1 MQRIM
6 RRLLADKMNGWDLQ
20 SWRLTASFLESFD
33 LGQVVLY
40 RVGQDFDVDP
50 EMNRPVARDFFQS
63 SAPQLDGTGWN
74 SLLPFEIASGD
85 LNDTL
90 IKHSI
95 ITVILEPDLFQ
106 CFVTFEE
113 ELLIEFVDALKKAG
127 IVLGFHCWCVP
138 GAFGFSNR
146 KERIDH
152 KEFLFS
158 FEIFALFVVKCS

>member
-6 RRLLADKMNGWDLQ
+6 RRLLADEMNGWDLQ

-40 RVGQDFDVDP
+40 RVGQSFNVDP

-63 SAPQLDGTGWN
+63 SAPQLDGAGWN
-74 SLLPFEIASGD
+74 SLLPFEIAGGD

-90 IKHSI
+90 IKYSI
-95 ITVILEPDLFQ
+95 ITVILEPDFFQ

-113 ELLIEFVDALKKAG
+113 ELLIEFIDALKKTG
-127 IVLGFHCWCVP
+127 IVLGFHGRSDYLTSETCPERSRRNTKLTETFFCVLC
-138 GAFGFSNR
+138 G
-146 KERIDH
+146 
-152 KEFLFS
+152 
-158 FEIFALFVVKCS
+158 